1 MTKNDNTATAAKA
14 APKAR
19 KTGEPTKPVKA
30 AKPPKTAKA
39 GTPAVA
45 FTEKPKGKLATLV
58 ELLSRP
64 EGATLE
70 AMTTA
75 TGWQVHSVRGA
86 MSGSL
91 KKAMGLT
98 ITSDKVD
105 GVRIYRIVKGA
116 PA

>member
-1 MTKNDNTATAAKA
+1 MTQNNNTATAAKA
-14 APKAR
+14 APKPR
-19 KTGEPTKPVKA
+19 KTGEAKTLVKA
-30 AKPPKTAKA
+30 AKSPKSAKA
-39 GTPAVA
+39 QAPAPKG
-45 FTEKPKGKLATLV
+45 KPKGRLATLV
-58 ELLSRP
+58 ELLSRA

-70 AMTTA
+70 AMTAA

-105 GVRIYRIVKGA
+105 GLRIYRIVDGA
-116 PA
+116 AG

>member
-14 APKAR
+14 APKPR
-19 KTGEPTKPVKA
+19 KTGEAKTNAKS
-30 AKPPKTAKA
+30 AKPPKPAKA
-39 GTPAVA
+39 EAPAPKD
-45 FTEKPKGKLATLV
+45 KPKGKLATLV
-58 ELLSRP
+58 ELLNRP

-70 AMTTA
+70 AMTSA

-105 GVRIYRIVKGA
+105 GVRIYRISEGA

>member
-1 MTKNDNTATAAKA
+1 MTQIDKTATPAKA
-14 APKAR
+14 ASKAR
-19 KTGEPTKPVKA
+19 MAGEVKTPVKA
-30 AKPPKTAKA
+30 AKPAKPAKA
-39 GTPAVA
+39 EAPAPKD
-45 FTEKPKGKLATLV
+45 KPKGKLATLV

-70 AMTTA
+70 AMTKV

-105 GVRIYRIVKGA
+105 GVRIYRISEGA